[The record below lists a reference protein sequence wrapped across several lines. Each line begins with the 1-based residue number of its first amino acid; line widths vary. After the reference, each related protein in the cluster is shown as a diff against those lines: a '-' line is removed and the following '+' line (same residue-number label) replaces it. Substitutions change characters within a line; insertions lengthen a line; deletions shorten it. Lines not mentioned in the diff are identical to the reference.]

1 MTLLMIILMS
11 VLKEICI
18 FEAFQRKWVSTRKI
32 HNRIQNKTILIIGFG
47 GIGTIVVDNLQR
59 MGFKN
64 FILIDY
70 DIVEPSNLNRQM
82 FLMNNIMESLR

>member
-1 MTLLMIILMS
+1 MIILMS

-18 FEAFQRKWVSTRKI
+18 FEAFSEKVGINPEKI

>member
-1 MTLLMIILMS
+1 MIILMS

-18 FEAFQRKWVSTRKI
+18 FWSFFRESGYQPGKI